1 MRCPHC
7 GTEIL
12 NGEDFSLDG
21 SSGRSDPVPYQR
33 IMALYHEKL
42 PMLPRVAK
50 LTEARRAAIR
60 ARWKSGE
67 LPDLETWAKFFETIA
82 ESRFLTGRAPPV
94 PGRKTFIADL
104 EWITKESNFVK
115 IWEGRY
121 G

>member
-1 MRCPHC
+1 MKCPNC
-7 GTEIL
+7 GHEIL
-12 NGEDFSLDG
+12 NGEDFDLDG
-21 SSGRSDPVPYQR
+21 SAGPSDPVPYQR
-33 IMALYHEKL
+33 IVNLYHSKL

-50 LTEARRAAIR
+50 LTETRRSAIR

-67 LPDLETWAKFFETIA
+67 LPDLETWSRFFETVS
-82 ESRFLTGRAPPV
+82 ESKFLTGRAPSV
-94 PGRKTFIADL
+94 AGRKPFIADL